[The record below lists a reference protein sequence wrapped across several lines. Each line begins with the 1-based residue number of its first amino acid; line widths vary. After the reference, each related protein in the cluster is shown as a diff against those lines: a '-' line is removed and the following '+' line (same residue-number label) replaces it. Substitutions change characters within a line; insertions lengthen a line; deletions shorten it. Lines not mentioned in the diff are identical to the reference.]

1 MRVGVV
7 SPLTDRGLGIQS
19 YEAARNL
26 NASVLFIETND
37 PSAPSHP
44 ERAPDAV
51 RVRWQSGLD
60 PKAVRNWLR
69 TVDVV
74 YAAETFY
81 DHRIPK
87 WAAATGVRTV
97 LHANPEFWTGAQD
110 PTHLWSATDWR
121 REVMPARTEV
131 VPFPVATDRFAHDHT
146 ADRYDDRCRFVHVA
160 GKRALADRNG
170 TDSLMAALPLLT
182 EPALVTVYVQHGEH
196 PVLPVTPP
204 HVSVYVAPGSPANY
218 WDLYN
223 GQDVMVLPRRYGGLC
238 LPAQE
243 ACAAGL
249 AVLMSDLT
257 PNRTWP
263 GPRVPAQFSR
273 KVTMPCGRVAVH
285 DVNPVALAA
294 AMDAL
299 ADPAVRAGF
308 QAESRAWAAEHSW
321 DAMAPRWLESFA
333 GEVAA

>member
-19 YEAARNL
+19 WEAARNL
-26 NASVLFIETND
+26 DASVLFIETND

-81 DHRIPK
+81 DARIPK
-87 WAAATGVRTV
+87 WAAATGVTTV
-97 LHANPEFWTGAQD
+97 LHANPEFWTGSQD
-110 PTHLWSATDWR
+110 PTRLWSATDWR
-121 REVMPARTEV
+121 REVMPHRTEV
-131 VPFPVATDRFAHDHT
+131 VPFPVATDRFTPAEPHDGP
-146 ADRYDDRCRFVHVA
+146 CRWLHVA

-170 TDSLMAALPLLT
+170 TDIVVNALPHLT
-182 EPALVTVYVQHGEH
+182 EPCEVRIVVQHGEV
-196 PVLPVTPP
+196 PSLPNIPP
-204 HVSVYVAPGSPANY
+204 HVTVTLLDPPADY
-218 WDLYN
+218 WRLY
-223 GQDVMVLPRRYGGLC
+223 DDADALVLPRRYGGLC
-238 LPAQE
+238 LPVQE

-257 PNRTWP
+257 PNRAWP
-263 GPRVPAQFSR
+263 GPRVPAQFWR

-285 DVNPVALAA
+285 DVSPITLAA
-294 AMDAL
+294 AMDTM
-299 ADPAVRAGF
+299 ADPAYRAEA
-308 QAESRAWAAEHSW
+308 QAESRAWAAAHSW
-321 DAMAPRWLESFA
+321 DVMAPRWLTMMAEPQ
-333 GEVAA
+333 AA

>member
-19 YEAARNL
+19 WEAARNL
-26 NASVLFIETND
+26 DASVLFIETND

-87 WAAATGVRTV
+87 WATATGVASV

-110 PTHLWSATDWR
+110 PTRLWSATDWR

-131 VPFPVATDRFAHDHT
+131 VPFPVATDRFTPAEPHDGP
-146 ADRYDDRCRFVHVA
+146 CRWLHVA

-170 TDSLMAALPLLT
+170 TGTVVNALPHLT
-182 EPALVTVYVQHGEH
+182 EPCEVRIVVQHGEV
-196 PVLPVTPP
+196 PSLPNIPP
-204 HVSVYVAPGSPANY
+204 HVTVTLLDPPADY
-218 WDLYN
+218 WHLY
-223 GQDVMVLPRRYGGLC
+223 DDADALVLPRRYGGLC
-238 LPAQE
+238 LPVQE

-249 AVLMSDLT
+249 AVLMSDLP
-257 PNRTWP
+257 PNQAWP
-263 GPRVPAQFSR
+263 GPRVPAQFWR

-285 DVNPVALAA
+285 DVSPITLAA
-294 AMDAL
+294 AMDTM
-299 ADPAVRAGF
+299 ADPDRRAEA
-308 QAESRAWAAEHSW
+308 QAGSRAWAAAHSW
-321 DAMAPRWLESFA
+321 DVMAPRWLTMMAEHR
-333 GEVAA
+333 AA